1 MNDVATDLL
10 LWIVLLPLFGAIVNG
25 LLGRRLP
32 TGLVSFIGCATI
44 GTSFLLAIVC
54 SIDVLLAH
62 GQDRLV
68 QTVYSWIAVGDL
80 SVTVSFLLDSLSV
93 VMVLVV
99 TGVSFLIHIYSIGY
113 MHGDPGYHRYFAYLN
128 LFVFSMLILILGDS
142 LPLLFVGWEGVGLC
156 SYLLIGFW
164 FEDPQKAAAGK
175 KAFIV
180 NRIGDLGFLVGMF
193 ILFGAVGSLSIDGL
207 REGAAAGN
215 ITAGVATAACLLLF
229 VGATGKSA
237 QIPLY
242 VWLPDAMAGP
252 TPVSALI
259 HAATMVTAGVYM
271 IARLSFL
278 FTLAPTASAVV
289 ALVGGATALFAATIG
304 IAQTD
309 IKKVLAY
316 STVSQLGYM
325 MVGVGVGAYFAGI
338 FHLMTHAFFK
348 ACLFLGAG
356 AVIHAIDGEQ
366 NIMKMGGLKKKLPWT
381 YWTFLIST
389 LAIAGFP
396 PFAGFFSKDE
406 ILWKAL
412 STTSNAPWAAGWVHG
427 TAYFLGLAGALIT
440 SFYMFRLVFLT
451 FHGKSRLDS
460 GVHVHHEMPVM
471 SWPLA
476 ILAFLAVIGG
486 WVGASLFGVHSF
498 AHFLEPV
505 LGPAQE
511 TAVTLREFAH
521 SLGAEWAAAGAS
533 VAVGII
539 GLLIARKLYLQKTV
553 VASDPQLEAKGLHRL
568 VFNKYFVDEIY
579 HALVVNPIH
588 KFSIWL
594 WKRIDEI
601 VIDDIGVNGPAKLLR
616 GVGGIGRLLHSGN
629 VQTYAFWLFVGFCAA
644 LIYLIVVVGIF

>member
-1 MNDVATDLL
+1 MNDVATELL
-10 LWIVLLPLFGAIVNG
+10 LWIVLLPLGGAIVNG
-25 LLGRRLP
+25 LLGKRLP
-32 TGLVSFIGCATI
+32 RGLVSFIGCATI
-44 GTSFLLAIVC
+44 GTAFALSIVG

-62 GQDRLV
+62 GDERLV
-68 QTVYSWIAVGDL
+68 QSVYSWVAVDNL
-80 SVTVSFLLDSLSV
+80 SISVSFTLDALSV

-113 MHGDPGYHRYFAYLN
+113 MHGDPGYHRYFAFLN

-164 FEDPQKAAAGK
+164 FEDPQKASAGK
-175 KAFIV
+175 KAFVV

-207 REGAAAGN
+207 REGAAAGR
-215 ITAGVATAACLLLF
+215 IGTGVATAACLLLF

-278 FTLAPTASAVV
+278 FALAPTASAVV

-348 ACLFLGAG
+348 ACLFLGSG
-356 AVIHAIDGEQ
+356 AVIHALEGEQ
-366 NIMKMGGLKKKLPWT
+366 DITRMGGLRKKLPWT

-412 STTSNAPWAAGWVHG
+412 STTSNAPWAAGWVHS
-427 TAYFLGLAGALIT
+427 TAYALGLAGALIT
-440 SFYMFRLVFLT
+440 SFYMFRLVILT
-451 FHGKSRLDS
+451 FHGESRLAP
-460 GVHVHHEMPVM
+460 GVHVHHEMRVM

-476 ILAFLAVIGG
+476 ILAFLAVVGG
-486 WVGASLFGVHSF
+486 WVGASLFGIHGF
-498 AHFLEPV
+498 ADFLEPV
-505 LGPAQE
+505 LGPAQQ
-511 TAVTLREFAH
+511 TAATLREFAH
-521 SLGAEWAAAGAS
+521 SHGAEWGAAGAS
-533 VAVGII
+533 VAVGIV
-539 GLLIARKLYLQKTV
+539 GLLIARRLYLGRPYT
-553 VASDPQLEAKGLHRL
+553 AGDPAVEARGLHRL
-568 VFNKYFVDEIY
+568 VFNKYFIDEIY
-579 HALVVNPIH
+579 EALVINPIH
-588 KFSIWL
+588 RLSVFL
-594 WKRIDEI
+594 WKRVDEVAIDG
-601 VIDDIGVNGPAKLLR
+601 IGVNGPARLLR

-629 VQTYAFWLFVGFCAA
+629 VQTYAFWTFVGFCAA
-644 LIYLIVVVGIF
+644 VIYLVVVVGIF